1 MRDSGDDDESQGQM
15 MTQRTPLPGN
25 PLVLNPSAP
34 TSRTVTCLRLRST
47 QQNDSGMADQDAE
60 SKPTQNG
67 DQQEDRRALHG
78 HHSRG
83 LAVPQSQVINL
94 TPGKARQEVVPS
106 VVTPGVDLTL
116 QGELR
121 ARMIRDLARTG
132 PARAYLQ
139 GLAYLEEGMA
149 LRESAHELVIPVIE
163 ECSKVPG

>member
-1 MRDSGDDDESQGQM
+1 
-15 MTQRTPLPGN
+15 
-25 PLVLNPSAP
+25 
-34 TSRTVTCLRLRST
+34 
-47 QQNDSGMADQDAE
+47 MADQDAE
-60 SKPTQNG
+60 SKPTQGG

-94 TPGKARQEVVPS
+94 TPGKARQEVVLS

-163 ECSKVPG
+163 ECSKVPEFDKMRKADISRWKQAERIKEEHEETTQGPEGLGSS